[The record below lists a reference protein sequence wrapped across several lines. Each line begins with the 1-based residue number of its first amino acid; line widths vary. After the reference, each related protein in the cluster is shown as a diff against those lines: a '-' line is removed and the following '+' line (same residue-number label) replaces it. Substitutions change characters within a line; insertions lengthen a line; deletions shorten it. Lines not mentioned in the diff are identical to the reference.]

1 MNKKKQLAKNTL
13 IIFFGR
19 VCTQLISYFLLPLY
33 TAYLATSEYGLVDLV
48 QTYITLLVPIVTL
61 ELEMSVFRYLID
73 VRGKEKDTKVLMS
86 NNFFILGISLSSF
99 TLLYLIITS
108 FVVIPFRF
116 LILFDAIVCVLSGNF
131 LQIARG
137 FGRTVDFSIS
147 CILTG
152 ITTILSNI
160 VMICYLHRGAEGMIF
175 SMALANFIC
184 ALYLFL
190 RIKMYHYI
198 DFSLVDKKLIKDMNR
213 YSIPLI
219 PNGVSWWIVN
229 ASDRSIIAFVL
240 GAGANGLYAI
250 SNKFP
255 TIISSLTGVF
265 NLSWSESAALHI
277 DSPDR
282 DEFFSDI
289 TNTVIKLFTSMG
301 AGMIACMPFL
311 FPLFINA
318 KFQEAYQYIPF
329 LVLGTVFNVAICLY
343 SQVYLAKKLSK
354 QVASTAI
361 LGAIINIV
369 INVLFIKKIGLY
381 AAALSTAISYF
392 VMMLYRHIDLKKY
405 IHITLE
411 KGLVLKTIILFTFA
425 ITLYYQNNL
434 YLNILNLMVVS
445 IYAVLINKKF
455 LLSSY
460 HVVIDKILKR

>member
-184 ALYLFL
+184 ALYLFI

-198 DFSLVDKKLIKDMNR
+198 DFSLVDKKLIKEKDRKLARLEKTGNDYKACSM
-213 YSIPLI
+213 LI
-219 PNGVSWWIVN
+219 SGRSRVLTAAFFWNFLQR
-229 ASDRSIIAFVL
+229 ASQIMVPMLIYASL
-240 GAGANGLYAI
+240 GGDKAEM
-250 SNKFP
+250 P
-255 TIISSLTGVF
+255 VVF
-265 NLSWSESAALHI
+265 
-277 DSPDR
+277 
-282 DEFFSDI
+282 
-289 TNTVIKLFTSMG
+289 
-301 AGMIACMPFL
+301 
-311 FPLFINA
+311 
-318 KFQEAYQYIPF
+318 
-329 LVLGTVFNVAICLY
+329 
-343 SQVYLAKKLSK
+343 SK
-354 QVASTAI
+354 QCLIT
-361 LGAIINIV
+361 
-369 INVLFIKKIGLY
+369 IGY
-381 AAALSTAISYF
+381 
-392 VMMLYRHIDLKKY
+392 
-405 IHITLE
+405 
-411 KGLVLKTIILFTFA
+411 
-425 ITLYYQNNL
+425 NL
-434 YLNILNLMVVS
+434 
-445 IYAVLINKKF
+445 
-455 LLSSY
+455 
-460 HVVIDKILKR
+460 